1 MLNNTIQELQS
12 LLVSVPVRMASIP
25 ANMVSV
31 RPAVNKWSKK
41 EILGHLCDSAIN
53 NISRIVKAP
62 SAKKPFVIQQYEQ
75 DEWVKNNNYQE
86 QPLNDIIELWKA
98 LNKQFIA
105 AASNIPAKK
114 LALKCDIGDGEIKTL
129 QWLVDDYLVHMK
141 HHLEKIFN
149 E

>member
-1 MLNNTIQELQS
+1 MLENTLQELQS
-12 LLVSVPVRMASIP
+12 LIVSVPVRMASIP
-25 ANMVSV
+25 SNMVSV

-53 NISRIVKAP
+53 NISRIVKAA
-62 SAKKPFVIQQYEQ
+62 SAKKMFIVQPYEQ
-75 DEWVKNNNYQE
+75 DEWVKNNNYRE
-86 QPLNDIIELWKA
+86 QPLNDIIELWKS

-114 LALKCDIGDGEIKTL
+114 LALKCDIEGHEIQTL
-129 QWLVDDYLVHMK
+129 QWLVDDYLSHMK
-141 HHLEKIFN
+141 HHLEQIFN